1 MNHNHKT
8 YLLFL
13 FSILFLLLLPQNRV
27 SAASDVGKI
36 HFLTLPN
43 NTDAI
48 LLECNGKFGMVDSG
62 EDTDYPSGKDS
73 RYPLRN
79 GIVTTWGYEKDV
91 ISYMKSVGVTKS
103 NFEFYIGTHPH
114 SDHIGSADE
123 IINEFQPKRV
133 YIEPYSDSDI
143 TDSSRLWDNLYVYDH
158 MITAAK
164 NNGATLIQTFKE
176 GAPLYPE
183 TVTIKGTIIW
193 QCNENQDENHSDPDD
208 SVDEDNDANIDNNDN
223 GDNED
228 STDNVDNND
237 NGDNNGNMD
246 NNDDGNNSN
255 DEDNSDSQ
263 NAGTSS
269 PPEDITITLSY
280 HTNDSDTTVPSSVT
294 LSTTDGSIKKLN
306 DTTWTYEF
314 SGVFKYDNSKTA
326 YSYSITPEA
335 SGYQFQPVNPD
346 LDPGFDFICTH
357 ADSNISQESFLNLS
371 DNEQFDSLSDSG
383 ISDEA
388 LASDPNGT
396 TDALTTSNIRS
407 CDLVD
412 PNNSAD
418 PNNML
423 ADPSA
428 APGQSGIYEGQVGA
442 SSSPSFYL
450 GGKDGLLIEIMN
462 YGVAR
467 PQTDA
472 NNFSLGVKVT
482 SVKTGKT
489 AFLAGDINNYIG
501 AETRLAQKLGHVDVL
516 KLGHHGSYG
525 SNTPTYINTLSP
537 YIAILTGTYEYV
549 TNASFN
555 GESGPFDTLL
565 NMSSNRTRLYA
576 TAWYHTDIKSIVV
589 NLNSQ
594 LTNNIPANKY
604 VVASSMSDT
613 TPVLYYNGHP
623 TQYYGWIKNY
633 NNTWY
638 YFENSYLA
646 SYNKWLNLS
655 GTYYYLDQYGR
666 MATGW
671 VPYNGNWYY
680 MNENGHMTTGWQKIN
695 GKYYY
700 MDSEGRMLTG
710 RQRIDN
716 VYYYFFSDGAMASD
730 QYGDDGE
737 YYDVSGKWS
746 PSFVDSN
753 WMQNS
758 SGWWYRFG
766 DGSYPYNTWL
776 SIHGKWY
783 YFYPSGYMASGWL
796 KQDGDWYY
804 LGTDGAMR
812 TGWQKVSSIWYYL
825 DTSGKMLTGFQRIGG
840 SIYCFNNSGAMLTG
854 WQYLNNNWYY
864 FSESGAASCG
874 WYRVNG
880 TWYYSDTSGKMLTG
894 WICPDGNYYYLTSS
908 GAMAVGWIYIGG
920 NWYYMNPSGS
930 MAIGWKYINNTWYY
944 MNNSG
949 KMLTGL
955 QKINGQLYYLNP
967 SGAMVTGW
975 AYIGQDWY
983 YFNPSGAA
991 AAQGWIQLKGSW
1003 YYLNPSS
1010 GKMAA
1015 NTWTPDG
1022 YYVSASGAWTGQRR

>member
-1 MNHNHKT
+1 MLTANSDVSK
-8 YLLFL
+8 FL
-13 FSILFLLLLPQNRV
+13 F
-27 SAASDVGKI
+27 DE
-36 HFLTLPN
+36 T
-43 NTDAI
+43 
-48 LLECNGKFGMVDSG
+48 
-62 EDTDYPSGKDS
+62 
-73 RYPLRN
+73 
-79 GIVTTWGYEKDV
+79 
-91 ISYMKSVGVTKS
+91 
-103 NFEFYIGTHPH
+103 
-114 SDHIGSADE
+114 AD
-123 IINEFQPKRV
+123 
-133 YIEPYSDSDI
+133 DI
-143 TDSSRLWDNLYVYDH
+143 TRDEYRN
-158 MITAAK
+158 A
-164 NNGATLIQTFKE
+164 
-176 GAPLYPE
+176 
-183 TVTIKGTIIW
+183 II
-193 QCNENQDENHSDPDD
+193 
-208 SVDEDNDANIDNNDN
+208 
-223 GDNED
+223 
-228 STDNVDNND
+228 
-237 NGDNNGNMD
+237 
-246 NNDDGNNSN
+246 
-255 DEDNSDSQ
+255 
-263 NAGTSS
+263 
-269 PPEDITITLSY
+269 
-280 HTNDSDTTVPSSVT
+280 
-294 LSTTDGSIKKLN
+294 
-306 DTTWTYEF
+306 
-314 SGVFKYDNSKTA
+314 
-326 YSYSITPEA
+326 
-335 SGYQFQPVNPD
+335 
-346 LDPGFDFICTH
+346 
-357 ADSNISQESFLNLS
+357 
-371 DNEQFDSLSDSG
+371 EQFDTLSDSG
-383 ISDEA
+383 ISDEV
-388 LASDPNGT
+388 LTSDPNGT

-450 GGKDGLLIEIMN
+450 GGKDGLLLEIMN

-472 NNFSLGVKVT
+472 NNFCLGVKVT

-576 TAWYHTDIKSIVV
+576 TTWYHTDIKGIVV

-604 VVASSMSDT
+604 VVASGMSDT

-623 TQYYGWIKNY
+623 TQYNGWIKNY
-633 NNTWY
+633 NNIWY

-646 SYNKWLNLS
+646 SCNKWLNLS

-666 MATGW
+666 MTTGW

-710 RQRIDN
+710 RRRIDN

-746 PSFVDSN
+746 PAFVDSN
-753 WMQNS
+753 WMQDS

-812 TGWQKVSSIWYYL
+812 TGWQQVSGNWYFL
-825 DTSGKMLTGFQRIGG
+825 DTSGKMFTGFQHIGG

-864 FSESGAASCG
+864 FSKSGAASCG
-874 WYRVNG
+874 WYRVNN

-894 WICPDGNYYYLTSS
+894 WICPDGNYYYPGSIFIDYRNDIENDNNLWIF
-908 GAMAVGWIYIGG
+908 GHHMAD
-920 NWYYMNPSGS
+920 GS
-930 MAIGWKYINNTWYY
+930 MFADLVKLKDETYFNENPEIVLLKDGIQYVYEIFAVNVVPADGAEVVLDFENEDDMNKY
-944 MNNSG
+944 MEKVKENSIFYRDIKAEDIIDEEG
-949 KMLTGL
+949 ISSLIT
-955 QKINGQLYYLNP
+955 
-967 SGAMVTGW
+967 MVTCS
-975 AYIGQDWY
+975 YE
-983 YFNPSGAA
+983 FNDART
-991 AAQGWIQLKGSW
+991 L
-1003 YYLNPSS
+1003 
-1010 GKMAA
+1010 
-1015 NTWTPDG
+1015 
-1022 YYVSASGAWTGQRR
+1022 VSAALKSAQ